1 MTDIENSGVIL
12 HKNDRDVDLEWE
24 RDMIIYADRLR
35 PENRIGAEVVFAGL
49 SSGGTWMKHKTK
61 SLRQQTI
68 PMLLALALPLAN
80 APAAAAQGTNVDVD
94 GVWGVS
100 DLGTDGEGANC
111 DRWATG
117 PGGSASAISDTD
129 PGIQNQ
135 ATNDENQIRYG
146 AQDVNDDPPPCLDFA
161 DQSGFGFE
169 GVYGT
174 NMPTDGASFKLGT
187 FTHYNSVTNG
197 DLADYNPLENVRLTI
212 TLSGSVDAAL
222 QYTITLVETV
232 NDDDPCM
239 FPDAPNDPPCG
250 EKVTIASEPLQT
262 STIQIQRKQY
272 TLEMV
277 GFADCD
283 VPGTPTNTFY
293 THEMAADRACLY
305 ARLIETTR

>member
-1 MTDIENSGVIL
+1 MTDIEDSGVTL

-49 SSGGTWMKHKTK
+49 SSGGTWMKH
-61 SLRQQTI
+61 
-68 PMLLALALPLAN
+68 
-80 APAAAAQGTNVDVD
+80 
-94 GVWGVS
+94 
-100 DLGTDGEGANC
+100 
-111 DRWATG
+111 
-117 PGGSASAISDTD
+117 
-129 PGIQNQ
+129 
-135 ATNDENQIRYG
+135 
-146 AQDVNDDPPPCLDFA
+146 VNDDPPPCLDFA

-197 DLADYNPLENVRLTI
+197 DLADYNPLEKVRLTI
-212 TLSGSVDAAL
+212 TLSGGVNAAL